1 MARKMMV
8 LMGVFD
14 DLRSAEHGIAA
25 VKSLGVP
32 TEEIS
37 VIAHQAAVPREH
49 RAQQEESAFEPSS
62 GSVATT
68 AGLTV
73 TLVGIVLCAIPLAG
87 LLTAGP
93 LAVLGGAASLA
104 RTGSPVD
111 DMVEL
116 GVARE
121 DAKIA
126 HECLRRGGII
136 VVARCDRDIARR
148 VAEALARAGAI
159 DFRARADQWEAEGW
173 VYEPNAP
180 MWTVEQIERQRLE
193 SRTPTPPPRFSDEGD
208 APVTDQTPLG
218 V

>member
-32 TEEIS
+32 TDEIS
-37 VIAHQAAVPREH
+37 VIVHHAAVPPDLREQH
-49 RAQQEESAFEPSS
+49 EGAFDLSS

-93 LAVLGGAASLA
+93 LAVLGGAASLS

-111 DMVEL
+111 DLVEL

-148 VAEALARAGAI
+148 VAEAIGRAGAI
-159 DFRARADQWEAEGW
+159 DFRARADQWELEGW

-180 MWTVEQIERQRLE
+180 MWTAEQIERQRIVE
-193 SRTPTPPPRFSDEGD
+193 GRASTSPPRFSDEGD
-208 APVTDQTPLG
+208 APVTEQTPLG